1 MGWGR
6 RREGKDGV
14 NTAVIGKFW
23 FQAEKPNKLDQK
35 KKKKTLFF
43 TNFVLFVIN
52 YLCFFFFICFN
63 GQRRKSADKE
73 YN

>member
-1 MGWGR
+1 MEEWVGGR

-35 KKKKTLFF
+35 KKKENFIFYKLCFICYKL
-43 TNFVLFVIN
+43 FVLF
-52 YLCFFFFICFN
+52 FF
-63 GQRRKSADKE
+63 SLL
-73 YN
+73 